1 MRSWLSVLKIDLLR
15 RWDLKGPLENIVA
28 SLAYAWRAPVAPY
41 FLPCRSR
48 FISHCERSRSKPT
61 PSPSRSDG
69 GDRDGS
75 NPIPKRK
82 KQRTPNW
89 CPCFLWKVSIF
100 NTKDKRNSKWCIFQP
115 RFVSL
120 MYTFLMLL
128 GGERGIRTLVCESTN
143 WFRVSP
149 VMTTSHSRSEFSP
162 QASYLSIRKNKN
174 RNPL

>member
-1 MRSWLSVLKIDLLR
+1 M
-15 RWDLKGPLENIVA
+15 KGPLENIVA

-89 CPCFLWKVSIF
+89 AAEIAVKLNKG
-100 NTKDKRNSKWCIFQP
+100 
-115 RFVSL
+115 
-120 MYTFLMLL
+120 LL
-128 GGERGIRTLVCESTN
+128 GKAALNV
-143 WFRVSP
+143 F
-149 VMTTSHSRSEFSP
+149 
-162 QASYLSIRKNKN
+162 K
-174 RNPL
+174 